1 MIRWG
6 IAGPGI
12 IANKFAAAIKNVD
25 KAELYAVASRS
36 PERGSAFA
44 EKHGIKKVCC
54 SYEEIAN
61 DPSIDAI
68 YVSTPHP
75 FHLPVAKL
83 FLENGKHVLCE
94 KPLTVNAYQ
103 AEELAL
109 IAKKNGV
116 FLMEAMWTRFL
127 PAVKEAVALAHSG
140 AIGEIKSLSADFCYP
155 LGKGED
161 DKLLR
166 DYMAGGSLLDVGVY
180 CLHFADLIL
189 GRNPEKIFATGRI
202 VGGIDMSADMLL
214 SYPSGATARLSSA
227 MDHSKPASAYIY
239 GTKGSIFIPNFYKAS
254 EFYLC
259 NGEAERRI
267 EIKPLG
273 DGFEEEIYEA
283 CRCISEGRTESDVL
297 PLSVSIELMKLT
309 DTVRKIIGV
318 VYPFEKE
325 L

>member
-12 IANKFAAAIKNVD
+12 IAAKFASAVKNVSV
-25 KAELYAVASRS
+25 AELYAVASRS
-36 PERGSAFA
+36 PERGRAFA
-44 EKHGIKKVCC
+44 EKHGIEKVFC
-54 SYEEIAN
+54 SYKDMAK
-61 DPSIDAI
+61 DPSVDAV

-75 FHLPVAKL
+75 FHLPVAQL

-94 KPLTVNAYQ
+94 KPLTVNAKQ

-109 IAKKNGV
+109 TSKKNGV

-155 LGKGED
+155 LGENED
-161 DKLLR
+161 NKLLY

-189 GRNPEKIFATGRI
+189 GRDPEKIFATGRI
-202 VGGIDMSADMLL
+202 VGGIDMSTDILL

-227 MDHSKPASAYIY
+227 MDHGKPSSGYIF
-239 GTKGSIFIPNFYKAS
+239 GSNGYIFLPNFYKAR
-254 EFYLC
+254 ELFIC
-259 NGEAERRI
+259 KNGEETRI
-267 EIKPLG
+267 DLPPIG

-283 CRCISEGRTESDVL
+283 CQCIKDGKIESIGL
-297 PLSVSIELMKLT
+297 PHSVSIELMELT
-309 DTVRKIIGV
+309 DTIRKMIGV
-318 VYPFEKE
+318 VYPFEKNE
-325 L
+325 